1 MRLGAASSCFVV
13 VAIVLALIGRPSA
26 EPVAV
31 RFQEGLTHGFLS
43 LKTMEGKLLGSGDL
57 IQFVRG
63 GRVNSRLVLHYK
75 DGSVS
80 DETTVFTQQK
90 DFRVLT
96 DRLIQKGPSFKTPLE
111 ATIDRSRGLATVKYT
126 NEKGEQKAEEEKL
139 ELPDDLANGILMPLT
154 KNFSKGRIPKSV
166 SVIAITPKPMLVKV
180 RFTNAGLEP
189 FSFAGTRRQATHFVL
204 HVDIGGLKGL
214 AAKLFGRQPPD
225 SHIWIAEGDAPAFL
239 RAATP
244 IATGDPLSVIE
255 LSGPIY
261 RGGNPPEN

>member
-1 MRLGAASSCFVV
+1 MSSKIASSAVV
-13 VAIVLALIGRPSA
+13 TAILLMSMRQPSA

-31 RFQEGLTHGFLS
+31 RFTEGLTHGFLS

-57 IQFVRG
+57 IQTVRG
-63 GRVNSRLVLHYK
+63 DRVNSRLVLHYK

-80 DETTVFTQQK
+80 DEATVFTQQK
-90 DFRVLT
+90 EFRVLT
-96 DRLIQKGPSFKTPLE
+96 DRLIQKGPAFKTPLE
-111 ATIDRSRGLATVKYT
+111 ATMDRSRGLVTVKYT
-126 NEKGEQKAEEEKL
+126 NDKGEQKVEEEKL
-139 ELPDDLANGILMPLT
+139 EFPDDLANGILMPLT
-154 KNFSKGRIPKSV
+154 KNFIKGGVPQSV

-180 RFTNAGLEP
+180 KFSNAGLEP

-204 HVDIGGLKGL
+204 HVDIGGLKGI
-214 AAKLFGRQPPD
+214 AAKLFGKQPPD
-225 SHIWIAEGDAPAFL
+225 SHIWIADGDAPAFV

>member
-1 MRLGAASSCFVV
+1 MSWRSAALVV
-13 VAIVLALIGRPSA
+13 VIGVVFAAPRPSA
-26 EPVAV
+26 EPVTV
-31 RFQEGLTHGFLS
+31 RYLEGLTHGFLS

-57 IQFVRG
+57 IQTVRG
-63 GRVNSRLVLHYK
+63 NRVNSRLVLHYK

-80 DETTVFTQQK
+80 DETTVFTQQNE
-90 DFRVLT
+90 FRVLT

-111 ATIDRSRGLATVKYT
+111 ATIDRSRGLVTVKYT
-126 NEKGEQKAEEEKL
+126 NGKGEQKVDEEKL
-139 ELPDDLANGILMPLT
+139 EFPDDLANGILMPLS
-154 KNFSKGRIPKSV
+154 KNFIKGRVPESV

-180 RFTNAGLEP
+180 RFTNAGFEP
-189 FSFAGTRRQATHFVL
+189 FSYAGMRRQATHFIL

-225 SHIWIAEGDAPAFL
+225 SHIWIADGDAPAFV

-244 IATGDPLSVIE
+244 IATGDRLSVIE
-255 LSGPIY
+255 LNGPIY